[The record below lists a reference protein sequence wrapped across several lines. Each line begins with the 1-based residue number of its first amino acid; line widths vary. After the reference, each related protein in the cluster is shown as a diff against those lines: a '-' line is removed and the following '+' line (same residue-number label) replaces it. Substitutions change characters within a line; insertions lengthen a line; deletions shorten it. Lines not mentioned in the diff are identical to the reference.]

1 MKDYYI
7 QSSYNSC
14 VGNDIKNDYVDI
26 RPLKNVIKRGAR
38 LLDFEIWNI
47 DNEPVVAAGLNSDT
61 KYHFKG
67 TYNHLSISNVFDTIN
82 RNAFD
87 GGICPNLNDPL
98 FLLFRIKSKNSN
110 IYVNLANKLSEI
122 FKDRLLSPKY
132 GYSGKYA
139 DSNYTLKNTPLK
151 KLMGKVIIICQD
163 LNKNNLIDSDFME
176 YVNLSNVSGK
186 GFINISRFLDIEQPK
201 EGRTELIK
209 NNKSNLCI
217 CLPDTTTNEITIL
230 NQGYNTCLNRGVQF
244 ICMHYGAGN
253 NKSMGELKKS
263 LNYHS
268 KNLYAYVLKP
278 KLLRTLEEVDLKL
291 PKKQSKKVSMEE
303 RKIQLPMYKASI

>member
-1 MKDYYI
+1 MNKKESSWSAISNFFKKVGGTQISSINTISNPDFDSKYLLKDYYI

-87 GGICPNLNDPL
+87 GGICPNPNDPL

-122 FKDRLLSPKY
+122 FKDRLLK
-132 GYSGKYA
+132 
-139 DSNYTLKNTPLK
+139 
-151 KLMGKVIIICQD
+151 MQGKVLAFQSNALRVLSAK
-163 LNKNNLIDSDFME
+163 LNPGQNIKIAESISS
-176 YVNLSNVSGK
+176 VNILR
-186 GFINISRFLDIEQPK
+186 FIV
-201 EGRTELIK
+201 
-209 NNKSNLCI
+209 
-217 CLPDTTTNEITIL
+217 
-230 NQGYNTCLNRGVQF
+230 Y
-244 ICMHYGAGN
+244 
-253 NKSMGELKKS
+253 
-263 LNYHS
+263 
-268 KNLYAYVLKP
+268 
-278 KLLRTLEEVDLKL
+278 
-291 PKKQSKKVSMEE
+291 
-303 RKIQLPMYKASI
+303 